1 MFLSNCVVCGKK
13 KSRFLTNQETKKL
26 ELNRFVL
33 MILEL
38 IRKINKIVNKFL
50 LAEDKFMPELNL
62 RQPGLT
68 YRAFRPL
75 TTQRK
80 IILFKYFFGR
90 KTGAAVS
97 VNEEL
102 ALELHAPVVAKSK
115 KKEN

>member
-1 MFLSNCVVCGKK
+1 M
-13 KSRFLTNQETKKL
+13 
-26 ELNRFVL
+26 
-33 MILEL
+33 
-38 IRKINKIVNKFL
+38 
-50 LAEDKFMPELNL
+50 LAEDKFMTELNL

-90 KTGAAVS
+90 KTEAALS

-102 ALELHAPVVAKSK
+102 ALELHAPIVAKSK
-115 KKEN
+115 KKRKTDAIV